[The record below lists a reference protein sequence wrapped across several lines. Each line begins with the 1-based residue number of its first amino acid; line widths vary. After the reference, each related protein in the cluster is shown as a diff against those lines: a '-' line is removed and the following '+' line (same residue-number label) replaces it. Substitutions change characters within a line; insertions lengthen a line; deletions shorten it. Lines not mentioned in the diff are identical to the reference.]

1 MVAQRLAPP
10 LALASAAVY
19 LIVLPFGH
27 VTSLRSASLVLAL
40 AAATTLWL
48 ARPPRAVP
56 LLPLFVVWFAAA
68 LISLAETR
76 NLQSSLEAINGEV
89 LRSFLVFFVF
99 YVVVSRLQAYR
110 FCVATSAVGLGLLSV
125 LAIASFYRHGAWV
138 FHYVP
143 PLGDFA
149 TCAVTVTPL
158 LVGYIAFFRHER
170 ALIALCSVAT
180 GVMLIA
186 GYLTFSRGFWLALVS
201 VVVVGTALYAKCAA
215 RLSRRAMAG
224 VVVVC
229 VLFLVLAGLGAAARD
244 RTITFM
250 GDRWVIYS
258 AVLKKIPENPLT
270 GTGYGHE
277 TDKPWYERARPGAEV
292 YHAHNI
298 ALSYLDQ
305 MGPAGLLALAAIF
318 ALPAIAFASALRSC
332 GAAAAMPAICGLAL
346 LAAIFVKN
354 NVDHFFVKQNLWL
367 FFAHLGIYLG
377 QIEGASRSQ
386 ALATASTGMS
396 ATSRVSGQTIS

>member
-1 MVAQRLAPP
+1 
-10 LALASAAVY
+10 
-19 LIVLPFGH
+19 
-27 VTSLRSASLVLAL
+27 
-40 AAATTLWL
+40 
-48 ARPPRAVP
+48 
-56 LLPLFVVWFAAA
+56 
-68 LISLAETR
+68 
-76 NLQSSLEAINGEV
+76 
-89 LRSFLVFFVF
+89 
-99 YVVVSRLQAYR
+99 
-110 FCVATSAVGLGLLSV
+110 
-125 LAIASFYRHGAWV
+125 
-138 FHYVP
+138 
-143 PLGDFA
+143 
-149 TCAVTVTPL
+149 
-158 LVGYIAFFRHER
+158 
-170 ALIALCSVAT
+170 
-180 GVMLIA
+180 
-186 GYLTFSRGFWLALVS
+186 
-201 VVVVGTALYAKCAA
+201 VVVGAALYAKRAA

-229 VLFLVLAGLGAAARD
+229 VVFLVLAGLGAAARD

-250 GDRWVIYS
+250 GDRWWIYS
-258 AVLKKIPENPLT
+258 AVLKKIPDNPLT

-346 LAAIFVKN
+346 LAAVFVKN